1 MATRYMAADHLR
13 GWHALALFSL
23 ELTPREA
30 QIARLAWDGP
40 ARPEIST
47 RLFIGPRLAGW
58 HLRTVV
64 AKLGIGSCGELRQ
77 VLPGLAGVAGP
88 A

>member
-47 RLFIGPRLAGW
+47 QLFISPRLAGW